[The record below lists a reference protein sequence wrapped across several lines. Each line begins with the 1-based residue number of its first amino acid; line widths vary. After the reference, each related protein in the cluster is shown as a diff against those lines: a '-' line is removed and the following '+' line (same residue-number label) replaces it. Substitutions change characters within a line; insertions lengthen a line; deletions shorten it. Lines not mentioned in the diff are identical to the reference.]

1 MRVALDTNILV
12 SALVTRGLSTD
23 VIRLVLAK
31 HDLIL
36 TETILNELG
45 QVLRKKFGVPD
56 SREEF
61 VINKFQKYVQTQKSK
76 FTGSLELIR
85 DPDDRLVLAS
95 VIEARADILITGD
108 KDFLDVRDRIPEIL
122 IKTPREFWELV
133 RQPY

>member
-61 VINKFQKYVQTQKSK
+61 VINKFQKYIQTQKSK

>member
-45 QVLRKKFGVPD
+45 QVLQKKFGVPD
-56 SREEF
+56 SRVEF
-61 VINKFQKYVQTQKSK
+61 VINKFQKYVRTQKSK

-85 DPDDRLVLAS
+85 DPDDRLVLTS

>member
-56 SREEF
+56 SRVEF

>member
-45 QVLRKKFGVPD
+45 QVFRKKFGVPD
-56 SREEF
+56 SRVEF
-61 VINKFQKYVQTQKSK
+61 VINKFQKYVRTQKSK

-85 DPDDRLVLAS
+85 DPDDRLVLTS

-122 IKTPREFWELV
+122 IKTPREFWELL

>member
-56 SREEF
+56 SRVEF
-61 VINKFQKYVQTQKSK
+61 VINKFQKYIQTQKSK

>member
-12 SALVTRGLSTD
+12 SALITRGLSTD

-56 SREEF
+56 SRVEF

-85 DPDDRLVLAS
+85 DPDDRLVLAV

>member
-36 TETILNELG
+36 TETILNELE

>member
-56 SREEF
+56 SRVEF
-61 VINKFQKYVQTQKSK
+61 VINKFQKYVQTQKSN

-85 DPDDRLVLAS
+85 DPDDRLVPAS

-133 RQPY
+133 RQPS

>member
-56 SREEF
+56 SRVEF

-85 DPDDRLVLAS
+85 DPDDRLVLAV

-133 RQPY
+133 RRPD

>member
-45 QVLRKKFGVPD
+45 QVLRKKFRVPD
-56 SREEF
+56 SRVEF

-133 RQPY
+133 RQPC

>member
-56 SREEF
+56 SRVEF

-133 RQPY
+133 RQPS

>member
-45 QVLRKKFGVPD
+45 QVLRKKFRVPD
-56 SREEF
+56 SRVEF
-61 VINKFQKYVQTQKSK
+61 VINKFQKYIQTQKSK

>member
-45 QVLRKKFGVPD
+45 QVLRKKFRVPD
-56 SREEF
+56 SRVEF

>member
-23 VIRLVLAK
+23 VIRLALAK

-56 SREEF
+56 SRVEF

>member
-56 SREEF
+56 SRVEF

-85 DPDDRLVLAS
+85 DPDDRLVLAV